1 MYYELRFEPRSATQ
15 LIVALKL
22 LKYIWLYLD
31 KFYQLKMRI
40 VKICAKYSK
49 CISLLGTLVME
60 RKSKL
65 EFLIFD
71 LIIEIDIAI
80 RTFQKSRM
88 VAPNVFVVL
97 FNYKPRHADELEIK

>member
-1 MYYELRFEPRSATQ
+1 M
-15 LIVALKL
+15 K
-22 LKYIWLYLD
+22 
-31 KFYQLKMRI
+31 
-40 VKICAKYSK
+40 
-49 CISLLGTLVME
+49 